1 MDTNNNSEETTAPEA
16 EPINPEPSQDP
27 IDVEIEREKEKGRQ
41 FTEAEKAAFNLKK
54 NAERAKELGVDPATV
69 LGITAEP
76 AQAEGDDVP
85 EWYKKREAQA
95 ASKTALELADA
106 IEDPR
111 ERELVK
117 MKLETV
123 ITSGSPEERVRI
135 ARGYV
140 NSVRNGQIVE
150 EVSRAKQAPAFGNS
164 AGAPASKAPATPEL
178 TQAETLF
185 TRPPFNMTPA
195 EIISKRP
202 QE

>member
-1 MDTNNNSEETTAPEA
+1 MDELNNVEETTAPTA
-16 EPINPEPSQDP
+16 EPITPEPSQDP
-27 IDVEIEREKEKGRQ
+27 LDVEIEKGKEEKRQ

-69 LGITAEP
+69 LGLSQETQTED
-76 AQAEGDDVP
+76 DDVP

-95 ASKTALELADA
+95 ASKTALELAEA

-140 NSVRNGQIVE
+140 NSVRNGQIAE
-150 EVSRAKQAPAFGNS
+150 EVTRAKAAPAFGNG
-164 AGAPASKAPATPEL
+164 AGAPANKAPAAPEL
-178 TQAETLF
+178 SAAELPF

-195 EIISKRP
+195 EIIAKRP

>member
-1 MDTNNNSEETTAPEA
+1 MEPETNVEETTAPTA

-27 IDVEIEREKEKGRQ
+27 IDIEIEKGKEEKRQ

-54 NAERAKELGVDPATV
+54 NAERAKELGVDPAAV
-69 LGITAEP
+69 LGINPEPKAED
-76 AQAEGDDVP
+76 EDVP

-140 NSVRNGQIVE
+140 NSVRNGQIAE
-150 EVSRAKQAPAFGNS
+150 EVTRAKQAPAFGNA

-178 TQAETLF
+178 TQAEALF

-195 EIISKRP
+195 EIIAKRP